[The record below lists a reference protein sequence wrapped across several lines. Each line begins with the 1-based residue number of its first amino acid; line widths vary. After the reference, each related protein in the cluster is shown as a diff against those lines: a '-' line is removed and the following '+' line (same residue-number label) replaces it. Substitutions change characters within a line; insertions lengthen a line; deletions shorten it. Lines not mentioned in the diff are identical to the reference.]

1 MIINLPTEIEKIVVE
16 KISSGAYQSADEVV
30 IVGVRL
36 LEAKEKGTEALRR
49 EIMRGFEDIQ
59 EGRYTILASNEELE
73 NFSDDVIRRARGIR
87 SIPILKKNRC
97 KI

>member
-1 MIINLPTEIEKIVVE
+1 MIVTLPTEIEKIVAE

-30 IVGVRL
+30 SVGVRL

-59 EGRYTILASNEELE
+59 EGRYTILSSDEEFE
-73 NFSDDVIRRARGIR
+73 AFSDDIIRQAKERRDASR
-87 SIPILKKNRC
+87 K
-97 KI
+97 